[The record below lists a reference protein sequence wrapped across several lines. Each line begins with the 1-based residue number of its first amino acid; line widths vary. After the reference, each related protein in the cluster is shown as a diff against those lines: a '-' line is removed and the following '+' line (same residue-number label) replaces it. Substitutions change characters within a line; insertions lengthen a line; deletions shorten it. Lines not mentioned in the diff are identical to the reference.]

1 MICSNRIHWPQAIL
15 FCFNMQWPQARVAS
29 VLSRSEW
36 PHACLGCSTGPKEYV
51 SCFAGSWIPSIL
63 ATKRADRLTVFIC
76 GCLAWHRE
84 IIAPDLTKKYLEI
97 TAQDNIYWVPELG
110 CNADLSMGQPCWPHM
125 HIEQKKKSWQ
135 QREKN
140 KANVE
145 RKVEKRHDNGKR
157 ERLQSCRWLS
167 SSNPSHN

>member
-1 MICSNRIHWPQAIL
+1 
-15 FCFNMQWPQARVAS
+15 MQWPQARVAS

-36 PHACLGCSTGPKEYV
+36 PHACLVCSTGPKEYV
-51 SCFAGSWIPSIL
+51 SCFAGSWSPSIL
-63 ATKRADRLTVFIC
+63 ATKRADRLTLFIC
-76 GCLAWHRE
+76 GCLASHRE

-97 TAQDNIYWVPELG
+97 IAQDNIYWVPELG

-157 ERLQSCRWLS
+157 ERLQSCR
-167 SSNPSHN
+167 